1 MLEGTTSHH
10 QASEAGRFS
19 HKPRLRDVGDTLL
32 FNGHGLHHRMP
43 HAHLYVPVPTMG
55 ERTIT
60 LGYLLWGRDTQVC
73 GVSCAERP
81 YSTVLPPPLA
91 ASSSRAPNNAA
102 AVRSQ
107 FTPGAANSANAAMS
121 G

>member
-55 ERTIT
+55 ESTIT
-60 LGYLLWGRDTQVC
+60 LGYLLWGETHRSVECHEQSAPT
-73 GVSCAERP
+73 RP
-81 YSTVLPPPLA
+81 YFH
-91 ASSSRAPNNAA
+91 RH
-102 AVRSQ
+102 
-107 FTPGAANSANAAMS
+107 
-121 G
+121 

>member
-10 QASEAGRFS
+10 QASKAGRFS

-60 LGYLLWGRDTQVC
+60 LGYLLWGRDTQEC